1 LRDPFLSNPE
11 QSPVRQASVLG
22 KECPSCPPATRRFVI
37 STAAPDIQ
45 QPGLVFFYSPVS
57 GSCRRAEG
65 FLAQVLQR
73 RRNHGTFKL
82 YRVDEQERPDLVERF
97 AVETMP
103 TLVVVE
109 DKTVRARL
117 ERPRGCREIE
127 SFLAPWLK

>member
-1 LRDPFLSNPE
+1 ML
-11 QSPVRQASVLG
+11 VRFGAWEGIVQPPGRAAFGRRPRSRT
-22 KECPSCPPATRRFVI
+22 PATGGRTI
-37 STAAPDIQ
+37 ATAASTA

-57 GSCRRAEG
+57 GSCRRVEG

-82 YRVDEQERPDLVERF
+82 YRVDEQQRPDLVERF
-97 AVETMP
+97 GVLTMP

-109 DKTVRARL
+109 GKTVQARL
-117 ERPRGCREIE
+117 EKPRGCREIE

>member
-1 LRDPFLSNPE
+1 MNPE
-11 QSPVRQASVLG
+11 QNGVRPTGLAGRNRQLF
-22 KECPSCPPATRRFVI
+22 PPHEGGRTIATAVE
-37 STAAPDIQ
+37 TVQ

-57 GSCRRAEG
+57 GSCRRVEG

-97 AVETMP
+97 AVQTMP

-109 DKTVRARL
+109 DKVVRARL

>member
-1 LRDPFLSNPE
+1 MSSLRAPAEGPPLPKEVEISVT
-11 QSPVRQASVLG
+11 VRAG
-22 KECPSCPPATRRFVI
+22 HK
-37 STAAPDIQ
+37 
-45 QPGLVFFYSPVS
+45 PGLVFFYSPVS

-82 YRVDEQERPDLVERF
+82 YRVDERARPDLVERF

-109 DKTVRARL
+109 GKSVRARL

-127 SFLAPWLK
+127 SFLAPWLN